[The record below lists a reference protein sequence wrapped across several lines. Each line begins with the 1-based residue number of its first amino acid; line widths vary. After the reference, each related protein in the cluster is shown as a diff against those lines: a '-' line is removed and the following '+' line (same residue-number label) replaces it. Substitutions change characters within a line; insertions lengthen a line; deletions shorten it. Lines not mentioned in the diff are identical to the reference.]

1 MGCERF
7 AEDTDQE
14 LTDFYSIDKTGKVL
28 ILQVVKKKKT
38 TSAKYS
44 SNELQF
50 EEQQE
55 IWKLGHGSTENFA
68 GKLSLCFGML
78 VMIQNNDATELCITK
93 VSCPI
98 MFRHVPNILA
108 FSAKSRDFTI
118 QE

>member
-38 TSAKYS
+38 SLAKYS

-93 VSCPI
+93 G
-98 MFRHVPNILA
+98 
-108 FSAKSRDFTI
+108 
-118 QE
+118 QEGFVTE